1 MARYLL
7 LMLPL
12 ILLTT
17 GCAVPVKTE
26 MGAVV
31 LPVPVLEKLPVTVGI
46 LYTDEF
52 KTAKHIQKVSM
63 LDMTADLDLSI
74 GPANISL
81 FDQLT
86 TSMFSD
92 VVHID
97 PKNPEELSQRGVD
110 AILEP
115 TLVSIHYGEA
125 IADDMQ
131 WSFRLSLA
139 YNIKLSLPDCNEIL
153 TFSIQSNPPR
163 VFKFRSI
170 LSVNDHALELFDT
183 ATREIAAQFYAEFST
198 LPEISNWLNTLEKE
212 GGTRGGLS
220 Q

>member
-1 MARYLL
+1 MGRYFL

-12 ILLTT
+12 ILLTA

-31 LPVPVLEKLPVTVGI
+31 LPAPVLEKLPVTVGV
-46 LYTDEF
+46 LYTNEF

-63 LDMTADLDLSI
+63 LDMTANLDLSI

-97 PKNPEELSQRGVD
+97 PKNPEELSKQDVD

-115 TLVSIHYGEA
+115 SLVSIHYGA
-125 IADDMQ
+125 VINGIQ
-131 WSFRLSLA
+131 WSFSLSLT
-139 YNIKLSLPDCNEIL
+139 YNVKLYLPDGDEIL
-153 TFSIQSNPPR
+153 TFSIQSNPPPVLKVR
-163 VFKFRSI
+163 TIFSF
-170 LSVNDHALELFDT
+170 NDQARELFDS

>member
-1 MARYLL
+1 MVRYLL

-26 MGAVV
+26 MGDVV
-31 LPVPVLEKLPVTVGI
+31 LPAPVLEKIPVTVGI

-52 KTAKHIQKVSM
+52 KTAKHIQKISM
-63 LDMTADLDLSI
+63 IDTTADLDLSI

-86 TSMFSD
+86 TSMFSN
-92 VVHID
+92 VVSID
-97 PKNPEELSQRGVD
+97 PNNPEELSRSVD

-115 TLVSIHYGEA
+115 SLISIHYGEA
-125 IADDMQ
+125 IADGMQ
-131 WSFRLSLA
+131 WSFSLSLA
-139 YNIKLSLPDCNEIL
+139 YNIKLSLPDGNEIV

-163 VFKFRSI
+163 GF
-170 LSVNDHALELFDT
+170 
-183 ATREIAAQFYAEFST
+183 
-198 LPEISNWLNTLEKE
+198 
-212 GGTRGGLS
+212 
-220 Q
+220 